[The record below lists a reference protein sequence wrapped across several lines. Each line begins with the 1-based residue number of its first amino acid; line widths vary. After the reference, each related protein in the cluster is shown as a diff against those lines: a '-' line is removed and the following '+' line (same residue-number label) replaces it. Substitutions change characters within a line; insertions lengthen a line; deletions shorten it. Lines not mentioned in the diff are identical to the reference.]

1 MLKAFFVSEIF
12 TVCSDFLVT
21 QKNGLTR
28 KLWLILKFMT
38 SQTGQQIITIHIVP
52 NITISKSNPTMK
64 LGQLIKYD
72 MTNIFL
78 EEPYTNMVEKLVPN
92 PFIKNQN

>member
-1 MLKAFFVSEIF
+1 
-12 TVCSDFLVT
+12 
-21 QKNGLTR
+21 
-28 KLWLILKFMT
+28 MT

-52 NITISKSNPTMK
+52 NITISKSNQTMK

-78 EEPYTNMVEKLVPN
+78 EEPYINMVEKLVPN